1 MTSRA
6 IDLAP
11 YSDDRGHLVSL
22 SGRIDLPFEIKRV
35 FYIYRNAEGLPRAGH
50 AHLAMTELLI
60 SVNGSCLAHIEDRAG
75 QRTIALDR
83 PNRGLVLEPM
93 TWLDLTD
100 FSPDCVLLVLAD
112 QGHLPDRAITDLDM
126 FRQALR

>member
-6 IDLAP
+6 IDLSP

-35 FYIYRNAEGLPRAGH
+35 FYIYRNADGLPRAGH
-50 AHLAMTELLI
+50 AHPAMTQLLI
-60 SVNGSCLAHIEDRAG
+60 SVHGSCLARIEDRTG
-75 QRTIALDR
+75 QRAIILDS
-83 PNRGLVLEPM
+83 PDRGLVLEPM

-112 QGHLPDRAITDLDM
+112 DAHVPDLAINDLSA
-126 FRQALR
+126 FREALR